1 MTGDCCALNS
11 SGIVFD
17 GKHLMC
23 FQNLLENRVSTGQK
37 ISLQDNNVLPLGVLG
52 VS

>member
-1 MTGDCCALNS
+1 
-11 SGIVFD
+11 
-17 GKHLMC
+17 MC

-37 ISLQDNNVLPLGVLG
+37 ISLQDNVLPLGVQG